1 MLELKYENS
10 FLKDYKVALKRKSNL
25 SLLKNCVSLLLE
37 EQKLEPNYRDHAL
50 VGEWK
55 GFRECH
61 LKDDWLL
68 VYRYQ
73 VINGIKTLCLV
84 RLGRHCDIFND

>member
-10 FLKDYKVALKRKSNL
+10 FIKDYKIALKRKSNL
-25 SLLKNCVSLLLE
+25 SILKECVSLLLQ
-37 EQKLEPNYRDHAL
+37 EQKLEFKFHDHSL

-61 LKDDWLL
+61 LKDDLL
-68 VYRYQ
+68 LFSL
-73 VINGIKTLCLV
+73 IP
-84 RLGRHCDIFND
+84 